1 MTKEE
6 LEKEI
11 EKVKEHRFMIDMI
24 DHWTAEDREAYDNLT
39 KLIKELEEKLAKLN
53 EN

>member
-11 EKVKEHRFMIDMI
+11 DKVEGHIFTIDMI
-24 DHWTAEDREAYDNLT
+24 DHWTEQDREAYDNLNV
-39 KLIKELEEKLAKLN
+39 LLKELKEKLEKLN